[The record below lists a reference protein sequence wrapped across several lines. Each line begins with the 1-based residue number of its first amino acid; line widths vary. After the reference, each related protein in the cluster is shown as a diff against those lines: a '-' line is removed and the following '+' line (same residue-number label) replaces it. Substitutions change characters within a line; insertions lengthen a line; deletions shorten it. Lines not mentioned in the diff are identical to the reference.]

1 MEKLSMKSKYIKD
14 RQPPL
19 RIQVEKGFR
28 AFHSGKIINPYMADT
43 AFYKEW
49 ERGFNMAYFE
59 NLKRVQRLEKIN
71 AA

>member
-1 MEKLSMKSKYIKD
+1 
-14 RQPPL
+14 
-19 RIQVEKGFR
+19 
-28 AFHSGKIINPYMADT
+28 MADT